1 MMTTPENAAL
11 QESLNATLARWSSES
26 ADLEKQGAYDWLCT
40 RINPQASR
48 VLEIGCGF
56 GASTA
61 ALVRHGKSVFVLD
74 NRMDCLEAARERV
87 PDAIYGLADVG
98 QIHET
103 LLADLNAFA
112 PQTLVL
118 WIAGAP
124 ADALPHHVSAQ
135 QAVMQ
140 YRLAFQKA
148 AVALAAQVQSI
159 TSVHLADRTAFP
171 WQMKDAGR
179 ETMAQIIRAS
189 VIADSPFG
197 VDTADVQFRKLT
209 LPVSASRLAMPA
221 GISAVLGEA
230 TLKRR
235 VMNVSFLD
243 GERE

>member
-1 MMTTPENAAL
+1 MMTGSENAAF
-11 QESLNATLARWSSES
+11 QESLNDTLARWSSES
-26 ADLEKQGAYDWLCT
+26 SDLEKQGAYDWLCR
-40 RINPQASR
+40 RIGPAATR

-61 ALVRHGKSVFVLD
+61 ALVHQGKTVFALD
-74 NRMDCLEAARERV
+74 NRMECLEATRERV

-98 QIHET
+98 QVHEM
-103 LLADLNAFA
+103 LLADLKDFA
-112 PQTLVL
+112 PQAMVL

-124 ADALPHHVSAQ
+124 ADALPHHVPAQ

-148 AVALAAQVQSI
+148 AIGLAAQVPSI

-179 ETMAQIIRAS
+179 DSMAQIIRAS
-189 VIADSPFG
+189 VIADAPFS
-197 VDTADVQFRKLT
+197 VDVADVQFRKLN
-209 LPVSASRLAMPA
+209 LPFSVARHAMPA
-221 GISAVLGEA
+221 GICAVLGEA

-235 VMNVSFLD
+235 VANV
-243 GERE
+243 

>member
-1 MMTTPENAAL
+1 MMTGSENAAF
-11 QESLNATLARWSSES
+11 QESLNDTLARWSSES
-26 ADLEKQGAYDWLCT
+26 SDLEKQGAYDWLCR
-40 RINPQASR
+40 RIDPAATR

-61 ALVRHGKSVFVLD
+61 ALVHQGKTVFALD
-74 NRMDCLEAARERV
+74 NRMECLEATRERV

-98 QIHET
+98 QVHEM
-103 LLADLNAFA
+103 LLADLKDFA
-112 PQTLVL
+112 PQAMVL

-124 ADALPHHVSAQ
+124 ADALPHHVPAQ

-148 AVALAAQVQSI
+148 AIGLAAQVPSI

-179 ETMAQIIRAS
+179 DSMAQIIRAS
-189 VIADSPFG
+189 VIADAPFS
-197 VDTADVQFRKLT
+197 VDVADVQFRKLN
-209 LPVSASRLAMPA
+209 LPVSVARHAMPA
-221 GISAVLGEA
+221 GICAVLGEA

-235 VMNVSFLD
+235 VANVSIS
-243 GERE
+243 